1 MQPPQI
7 ALRFKSLS
15 FSSPVLLLFF
25 LSMVYFSCCYVLL
38 ASLIENSV
46 LHPDFIAV
54 FCFPPGYSW
63 TGYSF

>member
-25 LSMVYFSCCYVLL
+25 LSVVYFGCCYILFV
-38 ASLIENSV
+38 SLTENSV
-46 LHPDFIAV
+46 LHPDFMAL
-54 FCFPPGYSW
+54 F
-63 TGYSF
+63 